1 MAASY
6 GSRAM
11 SLIARVLRL
20 VSLLTSL
27 VIIVSF
33 SFFATDLASEASE
46 GQRTKV
52 AEGLEPTP
60 TAPNESDRERRS
72 GAFREAVDDVNDVLL
87 APFAVL
93 VEGQN
98 IWVQR
103 IATGVLGLLLYGLA
117 LSLLAN
123 YIRK

>member
-1 MAASY
+1 
-6 GSRAM
+6 M
-11 SLIARVLRL
+11 SLLARLLRL
-20 VSLLTSL
+20 VALLASL

-46 GQRTKV
+46 GQRAKV
-52 AEGLEPTP
+52 ADALEPTP

-72 GAFREAVDDVNDVLL
+72 GGFREAVDDVNDVLV
-87 APFAVL
+87 APFALL